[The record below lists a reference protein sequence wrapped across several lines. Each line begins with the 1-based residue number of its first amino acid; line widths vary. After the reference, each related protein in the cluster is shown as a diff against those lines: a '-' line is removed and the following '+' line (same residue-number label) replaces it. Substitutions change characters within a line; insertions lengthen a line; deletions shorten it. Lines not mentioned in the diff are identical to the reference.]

1 MKNSKGK
8 KSSIVIIL
16 VSTLIATNLFVGVI
30 SYCVSAGA
38 LKKSVNSQLSAITAD
53 LCNQIVAI
61 NRKTI
66 SQLTLLSRLELLVRE
81 DVSLHEKQKLLA
93 PIIKNLDSRYR
104 DVAFYDKNG
113 DSLLIDGRM
122 LNFSDRP
129 YFQQAAHGKNFFSDP
144 KFSPVTNSVLQ
155 HYSVPVYNSENSI
168 SGVLVLVVN
177 GNSIYDTIKDI
188 DLGEGMRPCVV
199 SRETGKIVASEN
211 SLNSDAAEDAG
222 VFYPQELLDRISM
235 GEDGSYHYFDTR
247 LNKEMIASFAPGSR
261 FPVVGSGCCSV

>member
-93 PIIKNLDSRYR
+93 PIIRIWTQGTGMSPFTTRTET
-104 DVAFYDKNG
+104 AF
-113 DSLLIDGRM
+113 
-122 LNFSDRP
+122 
-129 YFQQAAHGKNFFSDP
+129 
-144 KFSPVTNSVLQ
+144 
-155 HYSVPVYNSENSI
+155 
-168 SGVLVLVVN
+168 
-177 GNSIYDTIKDI
+177 
-188 DLGEGMRPCVV
+188 
-199 SRETGKIVASEN
+199 
-211 SLNSDAAEDAG
+211 
-222 VFYPQELLDRISM
+222 
-235 GEDGSYHYFDTR
+235 
-247 LNKEMIASFAPGSR
+247 
-261 FPVVGSGCCSV
+261 

>member
-93 PIIKNLDSRYR
+93 PIIKNLDSR
-104 DVAFYDKNG
+104 
-113 DSLLIDGRM
+113 
-122 LNFSDRP
+122 
-129 YFQQAAHGKNFFSDP
+129 
-144 KFSPVTNSVLQ
+144 
-155 HYSVPVYNSENSI
+155 
-168 SGVLVLVVN
+168 
-177 GNSIYDTIKDI
+177 
-188 DLGEGMRPCVV
+188 
-199 SRETGKIVASEN
+199 
-211 SLNSDAAEDAG
+211 
-222 VFYPQELLDRISM
+222 
-235 GEDGSYHYFDTR
+235 
-247 LNKEMIASFAPGSR
+247 
-261 FPVVGSGCCSV
+261 